1 MLLGFGRCDLPHM
14 GHVHLLNSVVDF
26 FCLSN
31 SKERKS
37 TELRIALLEKLG
49 GDVSKIIVG
58 SPYRVLKNFK
68 EKYGEDLVVVC
79 EKSNEH
85 LPIYLGINV
94 SPLKRVN
101 NISSSRLKKDK
112 ILFNEYYSEKG
123 CLELAL
129 SLI

>member
-1 MLLGFGRCDLPHM
+1 MLLSFGRCDLPHL
-14 GHVHLLNSVVDF
+14 GHVHLINSVDL

-31 SKERKS
+31 SKERKN

-58 SPYRVLKNFK
+58 SPYIVLKNLK
-68 EKYGEDLVVVC
+68 EKYGKDLIVVC

-85 LPIYLGINV
+85 LPIYLRIDV
-94 SPLKRVN
+94 LPLKRVN
-101 NISSSRLKKDK
+101 NISSSILKKDK